1 MPLYSNVFS
10 LYREWPGVLS
20 VQLKRNRLPV
30 KVQPDAVLQA
40 EIEKAVSQTV
50 KVQLLT
56 GSTAARSS
64 AVSCGCRRAPAASR
78 GRLAGFWRMRFAQAS
93 PLAVL
98 EHTCDVLEDTAAR
111 FPIQICIAPQA

>member
-1 MPLYSNVFS
+1 MCAPGGDRKGGVPDGEGAAADRLYDGEVFRCELWLPSASCQRRAICYNSDKVRTMPAD
-10 LYREWPGVLS
+10 RG
-20 VQLKRNRLPV
+20 
-30 KVQPDAVLQA
+30 D
-40 EIEKAVSQTV
+40 
-50 KVQLLT
+50 
-56 GSTAARSS
+56 
-64 AVSCGCRRAPAASR
+64 SCSPFRAPAASR

>member
-1 MPLYSNVFS
+1 M
-10 LYREWPGVLS
+10 
-20 VQLKRNRLPV
+20 
-30 KVQPDAVLQA
+30 LQA
-40 EIEKAVSQTV
+40 EIEKAVSQPV

-56 GSTAARSS
+56 GSTTARSS
-64 AVSCGCRRAPAASR
+64 AVSCGCRPPLDR
-78 GRLAGFWRMRFAQAS
+78 RMRFAQAS